1 MDKLI
6 SQQAAIDALCSVC
19 NALGGGHNCDK
30 TKFVYNAPFDE
41 QVILCPEHYALTMLP
56 SAQPKRGKWILDR
69 SGAYCCSKCME
80 PCASYAMMKPRDR
93 FCKMCG
99 AKMESGGEQE

>member
-1 MDKLI
+1 MI

-41 QVILCPEHYALTMLP
+41 QVILGPEHYALTMLP
-56 SAQPKRGKWILDR
+56 AAQPILTCDGCR
-69 SGAYCCSKCME
+69 YDGYYKHIRCRNCIRKERDLYE
-80 PCASYAMMKPRDR
+80 P
-93 FCKMCG
+93 
-99 AKMESGGEQE
+99 E